1 MARTDPCLPGGIR
14 GLSVGKPLN
23 AAILLIHCDDQR
35 GIVRAV
41 TEFIFAHN
49 GNILQL
55 DQHVDPGQ
63 KHFFMRVAWT
73 LDGFLLKTEQIDEA
87 FRDAVGEHFGMQWCL
102 EFSIEVPRMA
112 MFVSKQS
119 HCFYDILARY
129 ESGEWRVEIP
139 LIISNHEDL
148 RPAAER
154 LGIDYYHI
162 PITPEH
168 KHEQEARQLELLEK
182 YSIDFIVLA
191 RYMQILSDD
200 FVRQFPQRVINI
212 HHSFLPAFAGAR
224 PYHAAF
230 ERGVKIIGA
239 TSHYV
244 TAELDAGPIIEQD
257 VVRVN
262 HEHSVDDLVRKGRD
276 LEKVVFARA
285 IWNHINHNILVY
297 QNRTYIFD

>member
-1 MARTDPCLPGGIR
+1 MSR
-14 GLSVGKPLN
+14 PLN

-35 GIVRAV
+35 GIVHAV
-41 TEFIFAHN
+41 TDFILEHN

-73 LDGFLLKTEQIDEA
+73 LDDFLLKAEKIDAA
-87 FRDAVGEHFGMQWCL
+87 FGDTVGERFAMQWCL

-148 RPAAER
+148 RSAAER

-168 KHEQEARQLELLEK
+168 RQEQEARQLELLEK
-182 YSIDFIVLA
+182 YSIDFIALA
-191 RYMQILSDD
+191 RYMQILSPT
-200 FVRQFPQRVINI
+200 FVDAYPNRIINI
-212 HHSFLPAFAGAR
+212 HHSFLPGFKGAK
-224 PYHAAF
+224 PYHQAHA
-230 ERGVKIIGA
+230 RGVKMIGA
-239 TSHYV
+239 TAHFV
-244 TAELDAGPIIEQD
+244 TPDLDEGPIIHQD
-257 VVRVN
+257 AERISHADQSPRVGVLPHATDIESAHWQPQKAQSFLCAVVLP
-262 HEHSVDDLVRKGRD
+262 E
-276 LEKVVFARA
+276 
-285 IWNHINHNILVY
+285 
-297 QNRTYIFD
+297 